1 MITYDFL
8 LGVVVS
14 LFSGAL
20 IGMERAHSK
29 RQFYA
34 GIRTFSLISL
44 FGFLTTYF
52 TDNIFT
58 ILGMLIVAS
67 FSFMLYYFNF
77 KRLKT
82 IGLTTMLTV
91 NLTYFYGVIVGLGH
105 IQEGVF
111 LSVLTTI
118 ILWLRTKSRHIIKHI
133 SQEEIVDILEFVIL
147 VGLVYPLLPETLTF
161 GLITV
166 PVMEIYYFVILLS
179 VINFVAF
186 IGARKLSAVQEIE
199 VVSFFGG
206 LAASTPTTLTLIK
219 TIKKAKEHVV
229 PLGISLATSAML
241 LRNFIIVSV
250 VNYSYLVSIFP
261 VFVIPFLILFIW
273 GLSNL
278 VCGKTCVSGRKD
290 VMEIPSP
297 FGVKNALRIGVGI
310 FVIYTVLE
318 TLKQFIGDQAML
330 LLLFL
335 GSIISSSGVAVSLA
349 ISGGF
354 GMPISWGYF
363 AIISGGLVSN
373 ILFPLWLGEYK
384 VVLRTLPLFVV
395 AFLGALLGLLLGGWA

>member
-1 MITYDFL
+1 MITHEFL
-8 LGVVVS
+8 LRVIVS

-20 IGMERAHSK
+20 IGLERAHSK
-29 RQFYA
+29 KQFYA
-34 GIRTFSLISL
+34 GVRTFSLISL

-52 TDNIFT
+52 ADHIFT
-58 ILGMLIVAS
+58 VLGMLIVAS

-91 NLTYFYGVIVGLGH
+91 NLTYFYGVVIGLGH

-118 ILWLRTKSRHIIKHI
+118 ILWLRTKSRHVITHI

-166 PVMEIYYFVILLS
+166 PIMEIYYFIIFLS
-179 VINFVAF
+179 VINFIAF
-186 IGARKLSAVQEIE
+186 VGARKLSAVQEIE

-206 LAASTPTTLTLIK
+206 LAASTPTTITLVK

-241 LRNFIIVSV
+241 FRNFIIVSV
-250 VNYSYLVSIFP
+250 INYAYFVSLFP

-278 VCGKTCVSGRKD
+278 ICGRCYISGRRD
-290 VMEIPSP
+290 VIEIPSP
-297 FGVKNALRIGVGI
+297 FGVKNALKIGFGI
-310 FVIYTVLE
+310 LIIYTVLE
-318 TLKQFIGDQAML
+318 TLKQFIGNQTML

-354 GMPISWGYF
+354 GMPISWGYL
-363 AIISGGLVSN
+363 AIISGGLVAN
-373 ILFPLWLGEYK
+373 VLFPLWLGEHK
-384 VVLRTLPLFVV
+384 VVLRTLPLFTA
-395 AFLGALLGLLLGGWA
+395 AFLGALFGLFIGV